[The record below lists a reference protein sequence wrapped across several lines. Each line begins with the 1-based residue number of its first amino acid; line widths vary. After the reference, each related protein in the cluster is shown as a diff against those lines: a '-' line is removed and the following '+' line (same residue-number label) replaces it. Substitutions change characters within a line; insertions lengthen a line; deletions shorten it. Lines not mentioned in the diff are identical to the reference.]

1 MRVSIAKVL
10 RELLSVETTTVWAH
24 LACYNTCSMSAKSGK
39 HEELVGGILQDGL
52 PSLVAAAHELK
63 SPLALVRQLS
73 LMLES
78 GEISDSEQRRMLQ
91 QITLTSERALR
102 LTSDLTRSVRL
113 KDALFNLEPIN
124 PQQLCKDIVLELTP
138 LFEAHGRRVQ
148 LKSRKHPLLLV
159 ANRDLLRRI
168 ILNFSDNA
176 LHYADASSVVQIQIN
191 ALRGGQTIRLGVRDF
206 GPALSSDMW
215 KSLQS
220 KLDHAPQTVHARP
233 QSSGLGLYI
242 AGLFAERMNGKIGVT
257 RHKNGATFYVD
268 LHGSQQLS
276 LL

>member
-1 MRVSIAKVL
+1 MGSARGEHKQIMGGVL
-10 RELLSVETTTVWAH
+10 S
-24 LACYNTCSMSAKSGK
+24 
-39 HEELVGGILQDGL
+39 DGV

-78 GEISDSEQRRMLQ
+78 GELTDDEQKRMFR
-91 QITLTSERALR
+91 QITLTSEKALR

-113 KDALFNLEPIN
+113 EDAMFALEPIN
-124 PQQLCKDIVLELTP
+124 PQQLCEDIVHELTP
-138 LFEAHGRRVQ
+138 LFTAHGRQVR
-148 LKSRKHPLLLV
+148 LASRKHPLLLV

-176 LHYADASSVVQIQIN
+176 LHYSDVDSNVEIQIK
-191 ALRGGQTIRLGVRDF
+191 ALNNGRIVRLGVRDY
-206 GPALSSDMW
+206 GPALSGDMW
-215 KSLQS
+215 KSLQK
-220 KLDHAPQTVHARP
+220 KLHHAPQSVHARP

-242 AGLFAERMNGKIGVT
+242 ASQFAEAMNGTIGVV
-257 RHKNGATFYVD
+257 RHRDGATFYVD
-268 LHGSQQLS
+268 LHASSQMS